1 MLVLAAA
8 MLVAAAAILHLTRG
22 FTFYYDEW
30 NFVVN
35 RQDSTSDSFFGPH
48 NEHMVL
54 VPVLIFKAL
63 WAVGGLNEYWTFR
76 VVVVAL
82 HLLVAGLLY
91 ALARR
96 RVGPVL
102 ALAPALILLFLG
114 TAWEIILWPFE
125 IQFLIPA
132 AAGLGVLM
140 AIEREDRT
148 GDLVA
153 CGLLILSFASGSLG
167 VPVALGAAV
176 EILFGPRRFTRLL
189 LVVVPPAALYAIWL
203 HEYNP
208 YRHQFGSIGSIPKFA
223 TEQLAAALAGIAGF
237 RYGSVRT
244 PALIVAIAFIVLLVV
259 HLVRHRDGRPR
270 LVALIVMSLAYWGA
284 LALYRPWVLNQ
295 QPSRFLYAGG
305 AFVLLMAVELARN
318 VRFDRRALAVV
329 GALVVL
335 SVASNADDLRNGA
348 HTLRQY
354 SDFVQPGLGALDLA
368 RGTVAPDFRPE
379 PTRAPDIVA
388 GKYFEAVDRF
398 GSSPGDTPAELATRT
413 EPAREAADI
422 VLVSAL
428 RLAMRPGAP
437 GPGPAPKVTLA
448 DRGTSSIQGPCV
460 SFRPSG
466 GQGALELDLPPGGVT
481 VTAAAGPPVQLFL
494 RRFGDGYVP
503 NGAAPAEAEFV
514 SREAFG
520 RGLLRAQ
527 VFLAPPSRTSVL
539 AIPPDR
545 APQPWRARLAATQPV
560 RVCGR

>member
-1 MLVLAAA
+1 MSGERQPWLADGWPLLVLAGA
-8 MLVAAAAILHLTRG
+8 MVVAAGVILHLTRG

-35 RQDSTSDSFFGPH
+35 RQYSTSDAFFGPH

-63 WAVGGLNEYWTFR
+63 WAVAGLNEYWTFR

-140 AIEREDRT
+140 AIEREDRA

-153 CGLLILSFASGSLG
+153 CGLLVLAFASGSLG

-189 LVVVPPAALYAIWL
+189 TVVVPPALLYAIWL

-208 YRHQFGSIGSIPKFA
+208 YRHQFGSIGSVPKFA
-223 TEQLAAALAGIAGF
+223 TEQLASALAGIAGF
-237 RYGSVRT
+237 RYGTVRT
-244 PALIVAIAFIVLLVV
+244 PALVVAIAFIVVLAV
-259 HLVRHRDGRPR
+259 HLVRHREGRPR
-270 LVALIVMSLAYWGA
+270 LVALIVMALAYWGA

-305 AFVLLMAVELARN
+305 AFVLLMAVELVRD

-348 HTLRQY
+348 HTLREY

-368 RGTVAPDFRPE
+368 RGTVDPSFRPE

-388 GKYFEAVDRF
+388 GRYFEAVDRF
-398 GSSPGDTPAELATRT
+398 GSSPGDTPAKLATRT
-413 EPAREAADI
+413 EPRAR
-422 VLVSAL
+422 
-428 RLAMRPGAP
+428 R
-437 GPGPAPKVTLA
+437 
-448 DRGTSSIQGPCV
+448 
-460 SFRPSG
+460 
-466 GQGALELDLPPGGVT
+466 
-481 VTAAAGPPVQLFL
+481 
-494 RRFGDGYVP
+494 
-503 NGAAPAEAEFV
+503 
-514 SREAFG
+514 
-520 RGLLRAQ
+520 
-527 VFLAPPSRTSVL
+527 RTSCSC
-539 AIPPDR
+539 PP
-545 APQPWRARLAATQPV
+545 
-560 RVCGR
+560 